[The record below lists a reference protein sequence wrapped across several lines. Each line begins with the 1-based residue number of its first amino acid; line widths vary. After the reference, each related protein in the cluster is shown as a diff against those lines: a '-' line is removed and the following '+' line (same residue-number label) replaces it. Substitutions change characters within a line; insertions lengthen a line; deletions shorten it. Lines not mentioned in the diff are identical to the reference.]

1 MVIPDCV
8 ISRWL
13 NSSSSSS
20 SSNRHWLASH
30 DELITF
36 NSDAVVM
43 AVGIARCTQTAVSQ
57 PTFVCLTCSSE
68 QYQLSTYPNNT
79 TCFIHCMLL
88 NHCVMTVFSLKK
100 QMNEW
105 MNGFPNVV
113 IWWSTGGSR
122 SLSKLISCFPSG
134 LLTWKILLKKSM
146 HNDFG
151 YLLKGRANIIHT
163 QWYTH
168 WLDCTTSVTGKHYT
182 TSTINWRVSPKVRL
196 WQ

>member
-20 SSNRHWLASH
+20 SNNRHWLASH

-105 MNGFPNVV
+105 MNEWVPQRGDLVIYRRIQITLKVNQLFP
-113 IWWSTGGSR
+113 IWITNLENFTEEIHAQWFW
-122 SLSKLISCFPSG
+122 LSAQRQS
-134 LLTWKILLKKSM
+134 
-146 HNDFG
+146 
-151 YLLKGRANIIHT
+151 
-163 QWYTH
+163 
-168 WLDCTTSVTGKHYT
+168 KHYT
-182 TSTINWRVSPKVRL
+182 YTVIHTLTWLYNVRHRQTLYHIND
-196 WQ
+196 